1 MFCSTG
7 ALFSAWSSSR
17 SVFVVGSA
25 GTPYVGEE
33 TSFLGGSIIGHG
45 QTSGRDSSRPVSWME
60 ASDVVVTFGVSLG
73 SVGGSFCGSFVAG
86 RGHTSGCDSSRPV
99 SCVGASGV
107 TVTFGASL

>member
-1 MFCSTG
+1 MFCFAG
-7 ALFSAWSSSR
+7 ASFSAWFSSPGVS
-17 SVFVVGSA
+17 VVGSV
-25 GTPYVGEE
+25 GTLSVGKE
-33 TSFLGGSIIGHG
+33 TSFLGGSVIGHG